1 MKNTHL
7 LTLLSLLTITPFL
20 HARDISPNFKDQIS
34 RKLEVMKSLQASG
47 ENQDIGRI
55 QKEIQ
60 DLQAQEKVFLAS
72 RDKEIEQ
79 KLKLEKRVSNL
90 ENEMKRFINKKS
102 SFFSSSITEED
113 QAILKADQEIL
124 KSLKNKINSKDVY
137 IRGFNSLLGEDQEAG
152 VDLMKKA
159 QAAEAYKDKQD
170 EIQRKTEKLQKLKDY
185 KTDLKDKL
193 SQELKRIKDLKREP
207 SESELFYIGDLQ
219 DKVKLTDSR
228 INHYAQEIIRLKG
241 SRVEVSPESREVQ
254 LLQEMMD
261 FICLSEPDPLK
272 EVASLERRDPV
283 CKPPF
288 YEVSNEDLVPSKKA
302 MEAFVKLQRDLTLN
316 RLAWAYLKN
325 LQKLGSPGSDK
336 KVESIQKVINDLLL
350 QKDLSSKDDP
360 EFKKASAAFHGS
372 QLSRKTLADVFPYL
386 ANIFVEQNL
395 YDEKTQPYKLGD
407 ADIKMTALLAESEKS
422 DLLLKNKSKP
432 ESVMNLLK
440 MIDSSYRLG
449 IKGEDALS
457 TPAQVSKNISL
468 LEEEMKKLQTK
479 INKIVVMISCRDEK
493 GNAPN
498 EKEIELCSMNEKGE
512 LEAINSKI
520 QSIFEKMMEDSS
532 LKGSAIE
539 KLRYGEFWLKV
550 KSP

>member
-1 MKNTHL
+1 MKKTHL
-7 LTLLSLLTITPFL
+7 LTLLSLLTITPVL

-34 RKLEVMKSLQASG
+34 RKLEVIKSLQASG
-47 ENQDIGRI
+47 ASQDIGRV

-60 DLQAQEKVFLAS
+60 DLQAQEKELLSS

-113 QAILKADQEIL
+113 QAVLKADQEIL

-137 IRGFNSLLGEDQEAG
+137 IRGYNSLLGEDQEAG
-152 VDLMKKA
+152 IELMKKA

-170 EIQRKTEKLQKLKDY
+170 EIQRKTEKLQKLKEY

-193 SQELKRIKDLKREP
+193 SQEIKSIKDLKREP

-228 INHYAQEIIRLKG
+228 INHYAKEIIRLKG

-261 FICLSEPDPLK
+261 IICLSEPDPLK
-272 EVASLERRDPV
+272 EVASLERIDPV
-283 CKPPF
+283 CKAPF
-288 YEVSNEDLVPSKKA
+288 YEVSNEDLAPSKKA

-325 LQKLGSPGSDK
+325 LQKLGSPGSEK

-350 QKDLSSKDDP
+350 QKDQSSKVDP

-395 YDEKTQPYKLGD
+395 YDDKTQPYKLGD
-407 ADIKMTALLAESEKS
+407 ADVKMTALLAESEKS

-457 TPAQVSKNISL
+457 TPGQVSKNISL

>member
-1 MKNTHL
+1 MKKTHF
-7 LTLLSLLTITPFL
+7 LTLLSLLTMTPFL
-20 HARDISPNFKDQIS
+20 FARDISPNFKDQIS
-34 RKLEVMKSLQASG
+34 KKLESIKSHQSSG
-47 ENQDIGRI
+47 ENQDIERL

-60 DLQAQEKVFLAS
+60 DLQAQEKEILAS

-90 ENEMKRFINKKS
+90 ENEMKRFLNKKS
-102 SFFSSSITEED
+102 GFFSSSITEED
-113 QAILKADQEIL
+113 QVILKEDQEIL
-124 KSLKNKINSKDVY
+124 KSLKNKIKSKDVY
-137 IRGFNSLLGEDQEAG
+137 IRGYNSLLGEDQDAG

-170 EIQRKTEKLQKLKDY
+170 EIQKKSDKLQKLKDY
-185 KTDLKDKL
+185 KSDLKDKL

-228 INHYAQEIIRLKG
+228 INHYAKEIIRLKG

-261 FICLSEPDPLK
+261 IICLSAPDHLK
-272 EVASLERRDPV
+272 KVASFERRDPV

-288 YEVSNEDLVPSKKA
+288 YEVSNEDLAPSKKS
-302 MEAFVKLQRDLTLN
+302 MDAFIKLQRDLTLN

-325 LQKLGSPGSDK
+325 LEKQNAPAAGQ

-350 QKDLSSKDDP
+350 QKDQSAKNDP
-360 EFKKASAAFHGS
+360 EFKKASDAFHGA

-386 ANIFVEQNL
+386 VNIFMEQNL
-395 YDEKTQPYKLGD
+395 YDDKNQPFKLGD

-422 DLLLKNKSKP
+422 DLLLKNKKKP
-432 ESVMNLLK
+432 ESVMSLLK

-449 IKGEDALS
+449 IKGEDSLS
-457 TPAQVSKNISL
+457 TPGQVAKNITL
-468 LEEEMKKLQTK
+468 LEEEMKNLQAK
-479 INKIVVMISCRDEK
+479 MNRLVVMISCRDDSGK
-493 GNAPN
+493 GPS
-498 EKEIELCSMNEKGE
+498 EKEAQLCSMNEKGE
-512 LEAINSKI
+512 LEAINEKV
-520 QSIFEKMMEDSS
+520 QSIFEKMMEDS
-532 LKGSAIE
+532 LQKGSAIE

>member
-1 MKNTHL
+1 
-7 LTLLSLLTITPFL
+7 
-20 HARDISPNFKDQIS
+20 
-34 RKLEVMKSLQASG
+34 
-47 ENQDIGRI
+47 
-55 QKEIQ
+55 
-60 DLQAQEKVFLAS
+60 
-72 RDKEIEQ
+72 
-79 KLKLEKRVSNL
+79 
-90 ENEMKRFINKKS
+90 
-102 SFFSSSITEED
+102 
-113 QAILKADQEIL
+113 
-124 KSLKNKINSKDVY
+124 
-137 IRGFNSLLGEDQEAG
+137 
-152 VDLMKKA
+152 
-159 QAAEAYKDKQD
+159 
-170 EIQRKTEKLQKLKDY
+170 
-185 KTDLKDKL
+185 
-193 SQELKRIKDLKREP
+193 
-207 SESELFYIGDLQ
+207 
-219 DKVKLTDSR
+219 
-228 INHYAQEIIRLKG
+228 
-241 SRVEVSPESREVQ
+241 
-254 LLQEMMD
+254 
-261 FICLSEPDPLK
+261 
-272 EVASLERRDPV
+272 
-283 CKPPF
+283 
-288 YEVSNEDLVPSKKA
+288 
-302 MEAFVKLQRDLTLN
+302 MEAFVKIQRELTLN

-336 KVESIQKVINDLLL
+336 KVESIQKVINDLLI
-350 QKDLSSKDDP
+350 QKDQSSKVDS

-395 YDEKTQPYKLGD
+395 YDDKTQPYKLGD

-457 TPAQVSKNISL
+457 TPGQVSKNISL